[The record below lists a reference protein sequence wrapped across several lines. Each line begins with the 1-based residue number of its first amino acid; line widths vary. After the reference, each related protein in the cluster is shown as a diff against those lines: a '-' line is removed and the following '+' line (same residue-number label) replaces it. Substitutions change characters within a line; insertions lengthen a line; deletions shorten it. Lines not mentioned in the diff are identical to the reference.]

1 MLTDVLNA
9 PVSELTMGEHID
21 FCQYLF
27 YSRTLHKR

>member
-21 FCQYLF
+21 LCQYF
-27 YSRTLHKR
+27 FNSRTLHMR